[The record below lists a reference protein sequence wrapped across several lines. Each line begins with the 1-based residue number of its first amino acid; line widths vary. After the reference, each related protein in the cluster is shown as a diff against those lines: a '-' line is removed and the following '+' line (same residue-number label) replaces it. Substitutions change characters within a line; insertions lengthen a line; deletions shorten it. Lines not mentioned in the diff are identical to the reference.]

1 MSWVLLFD
9 KVGLIE
15 LLRLL
20 LLVSELKLQASKRGI
35 LPAFP
40 LFRESAHALADST
53 HDGRGLLGSLEDIFL
68 GELVVSDRQRGLDD
82 LKVVR
87 FKKEWQSFTDSALAN
102 YLVQT
107 VLLEVIFDVKDRD
120 WFREWL
126 LHLHNLRPEHGLL
139 VLLGAVGVVIDA
151 VVIGTLG
158 FLIVPTAA
166 PPEIVA
172 QLALYELHGTDNF

>member
-1 MSWVLLFD
+1 M
-9 KVGLIE
+9 
-15 LLRLL
+15 
-20 LLVSELKLQASKRGI
+20 
-35 LPAFP
+35 
-40 LFRESAHALADST
+40 HALADST
-53 HDGRGLLGSLEDIFL
+53 HDGRGLLGSLEDILL
-68 GELVVSDRQRGLDD
+68 GELVVSDRQRGLDN

-120 WFREWL
+120 WFRERF

-158 FLIVPTAA
+158 LLMFPTAA